1 MADDGSISGAF
12 TGEGDDGG
20 AGHHSKIKKLMQPLP
35 GLAEAA
41 PATDINATAKLI
53 FLSTL
58 CFPKALDWKTVTMLS
73 GAVANRQ
80 HPLEIEKGLT
90 LRNTLCHIRLN
101 HHSCH

>member
-53 FLSTL
+53 FLST
-58 CFPKALDWKTVTMLS
+58 FVSPK
-73 GAVANRQ
+73 
-80 HPLEIEKGLT
+80 PLNGT
-90 LRNTLCHIRLN
+90 LRRCYQEPSPIGNI
-101 HHSCH
+101 HSKSRRD